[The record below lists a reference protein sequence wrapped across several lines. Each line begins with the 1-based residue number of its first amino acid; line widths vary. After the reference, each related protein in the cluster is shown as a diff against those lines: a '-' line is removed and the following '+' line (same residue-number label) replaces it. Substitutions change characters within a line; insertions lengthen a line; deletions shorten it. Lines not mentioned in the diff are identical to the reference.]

1 MNKSINLTEGNIYKA
16 LIKISLP
23 IMGTSFIQMAY
34 NMIDM
39 IWIGKVGTSAVA
51 AVGTAG
57 FYTWFATSLLVLFRA
72 SVEIKVSQEVGAKNY
87 KSAKKYITSGV
98 LATLM
103 LAVIYMMIMLVFTK
117 PLIGFYNIK
126 DRAVVKMSE
135 EFLRIVSLG
144 MIFTFINPVLT
155 GIFNGT
161 GDSRTPFYI
170 NIVGLI
176 FNIICDPLL
185 IFGIGPIKAMGVA
198 GAAIATVLAQ
208 GIVTLLFIIIIIRSK
223 NDIYKIKFREEF
235 DIYYVKILFM
245 IGWAPALQN
254 MLFTIFSMILGR
266 IISVWGPVPIA
277 VQKVGS
283 QIEAI
288 SWMTA
293 GGISTALTTFV
304 GQNFGA
310 KKYKRIIQGYY
321 SAIVISIIVG
331 AFATVLFVIF
341 GEEVFSIF
349 IGEKESIEAGGIYL
363 RILGYSQLFMCL
375 EITTA
380 GLFNG
385 LSKTGIPSVIGIVLT
400 GMRVPLAYILSKPYI
415 MGLNGVWWSISAS
428 SIAKGVLI
436 IAIFIILLK
445 KQKLFHNKVTLQE
458 N

>member
-1 MNKSINLTEGNIYKA
+1 MNKSINLTEGNIYKV
-16 LIKISLP
+16 LIKIALP

-72 SVEIKVSQEVGAKNY
+72 SIEIKVSQEVGAKDY

-126 DRAVVKMSE
+126 DTVVVSMSE
-135 EFLRIVSLG
+135 RFLKIVSLG

-155 GIFNGT
+155 GIFNGI
-161 GDSRTPFYI
+161 GNSKTPFYI
-170 NIVGLI
+170 NIIGLI
-176 FNIICDPLL
+176 FNILCDPLL
-185 IFGIGPIKAMGVA
+185 IFGIGPIKPMGVA

-208 GIVTLLFIIIIIRSK
+208 GIVTLLFIVIIMRSK
-223 NDIYKIKFREEF
+223 NNIYKINIREEF
-235 DIYYVKILFM
+235 DIYYVKTLFK
-245 IGWAPALQN
+245 IGLAPALQN

-266 IISVWGPVPIA
+266 IISVWGPIPIA

-321 SAIVISIIVG
+321 SAIIISIIVG
-331 AFATVLFVIF
+331 SLASLLFIIF

-385 LSKTGIPSVIGIVLT
+385 LSKTEIPSVISIVLT
-400 GMRVPLAYILSKPYI
+400 GMRIPLAYILSKPYI
-415 MGLNGVWWSISAS
+415 MGLNGVWWSVSLS
-428 SIAKGVLI
+428 SIAKGI
-436 IAIFIILLK
+436 IIIEVFVILVINK
-445 KQKLFHNKVTLQE
+445 KLFSSKECL
-458 N
+458 

>member
-1 MNKSINLTEGNIYKA
+1 MNKQTNLTEGNIYKA
-16 LIKISLP
+16 LIKIALP

-87 KSAKKYITSGV
+87 KSAQKYITSGIV
-98 LATLM
+98 ATLILSVLYM
-103 LAVIYMMIMLVFTK
+103 IIILAFTG
-117 PLIGFYNIK
+117 PLIGFYNISDK
-126 DRAVVKMSE
+126 SVVMMSE
-135 EFLRIVSLG
+135 EFLRIISLG

-185 IFGIGPIKAMGVA
+185 IFGVGPIKAMGVE

-208 GIVTLLFIIIIIRSK
+208 GIVTLLFIIIILRSK
-223 NDIYKIKFREEF
+223 NNIYKVKLREDF
-235 DIYYVKILFM
+235 DLSYVKILAK

-266 IISVWGPVPIA
+266 IISVWGAVPIA

-310 KKYKRIIQGYY
+310 KKYKRIIHGYY
-321 SAIVISIIVG
+321 NAIVIATIVG
-331 AFATVLFVIF
+331 ALATVLFVIF
-341 GEEVFSIF
+341 GEEIFSIF
-349 IGEKESIEAGGIYL
+349 IGESESIIAGGVYL
-363 RILGYSQLFMCL
+363 RILGYSQIFMCL

-380 GLFNG
+380 GVFNG
-385 LSKTGIPSVIGIVLT
+385 LSRTGIPSAISIILT
-400 GMRVPLAYILSKPYI
+400 GMRVPLAYILSKPHI
-415 MGLNGVWWSISAS
+415 MGLDGVWWSISAS
-428 SIAKGVLI
+428 SIGKGVLI
-436 IAIFIILLK
+436 IIIFVSLYK
-445 KQKLFHNKVTLQE
+445 SGKLFTTKE
-458 N
+458 NLIEA

>member
-1 MNKSINLTEGNIYKA
+1 MNKQTNLTEGNIYKA
-16 LIKISLP
+16 LIKIALP

-87 KSAKKYITSGV
+87 KSAQKYITSGIV
-98 LATLM
+98 ATLILSVLYM
-103 LAVIYMMIMLVFTK
+103 IIILAFTG
-117 PLIGFYNIK
+117 PLIGFYNISDK
-126 DRAVVKMSE
+126 SVVMMSE
-135 EFLRIVSLG
+135 EFLRIISLG

-185 IFGIGPIKAMGVA
+185 IFGVGPIKAMGVE

-208 GIVTLLFIIIIIRSK
+208 GIVTLLFIIIILRSK
-223 NDIYKIKFREEF
+223 NNIYKVKLIEDF
-235 DIYYVKILFM
+235 DLSYVKILAK

-266 IISVWGPVPIA
+266 IISVWGAVPIA

-310 KKYKRIIQGYY
+310 KKYKRIIHGYY
-321 SAIVISIIVG
+321 SAIVIATIVG
-331 AFATVLFVIF
+331 ALATVLFVIF
-341 GEEVFSIF
+341 GEEIFSIF
-349 IGEKESIEAGGIYL
+349 IGESESIIAGGVYL
-363 RILGYSQLFMCL
+363 RILGYSQIFMCL

-380 GLFNG
+380 GVFNG
-385 LSKTGIPSVIGIVLT
+385 LSRTGIPSAISIILT
-400 GMRVPLAYILSKPYI
+400 GMRVPLAYILSKPHI
-415 MGLNGVWWSISAS
+415 MGLDGVWWSISAS
-428 SIAKGVLI
+428 SIGKGVLI
-436 IAIFIILLK
+436 IIIFVSLYK
-445 KQKLFHNKVTLQE
+445 SGKLFTTKE
-458 N
+458 NLIEA

>member
-39 IWIGKVGTSAVA
+39 IWIGRVGTSAVA

-72 SVEIKVSQEVGAKNY
+72 SIEIKVSQEVGAQNY

-103 LAVIYMMIMLVFTK
+103 LAVIYMTIMLVFTK

-223 NDIYKIKFREEF
+223 NNIYKIKFREEF
-235 DIYYVKILFM
+235 DIYCVKILFR

-310 KKYKRIIQGYY
+310 KKYKRIVQGYY
-321 SAIVISIIVG
+321 SAIVIAIIVG
-331 AFATVLFVIF
+331 TFATLLFAIF
-341 GEEVFSIF
+341 GEEIFSIF
-349 IGEKESIEAGGIYL
+349 VSEKESIVAGGIYL

-380 GLFNG
+380 GVFNG
-385 LSKTGIPSVIGIVLT
+385 LSRTGIPSVISIVLT
-400 GMRVPLAYILSKPYI
+400 GMRVPLAYLLSKPYI
-415 MGLNGVWWSISAS
+415 MGLNGVWWSLSVS

-436 IAIFIILLK
+436 IGIFIVLLK
-445 KQKLFHNKVTLQE
+445 KQKLFNNKVILQG

>member
-1 MNKSINLTEGNIYKA
+1 
-16 LIKISLP
+16 
-23 IMGTSFIQMAY
+23 
-34 NMIDM
+34 
-39 IWIGKVGTSAVA
+39 
-51 AVGTAG
+51 
-57 FYTWFATSLLVLFRA
+57 
-72 SVEIKVSQEVGAKNY
+72 
-87 KSAKKYITSGV
+87 
-98 LATLM
+98 
-103 LAVIYMMIMLVFTK
+103 
-117 PLIGFYNIK
+117 
-126 DRAVVKMSE
+126 
-135 EFLRIVSLG
+135 
-144 MIFTFINPVLT
+144 
-155 GIFNGT
+155 
-161 GDSRTPFYI
+161 
-170 NIVGLI
+170 
-176 FNIICDPLL
+176 
-185 IFGIGPIKAMGVA
+185 MGVA

-208 GIVTLLFIIIIIRSK
+208 GIVTLLFIVIIIRSK
-223 NDIYKIKFREEF
+223 NNIYKINIKKEF
-235 DIYYVKILFM
+235 DISYVKVLFR

-254 MLFTIFSMILGR
+254 MLFTMFSMIIGR
-266 IISVWGPVPIA
+266 IISVWGPIPIA

-321 SAIVISIIVG
+321 SAIIIAIIVG
-331 AFATVLFVIF
+331 VLATVLFVIF

-428 SIAKGVLI
+428 SIAKGILI